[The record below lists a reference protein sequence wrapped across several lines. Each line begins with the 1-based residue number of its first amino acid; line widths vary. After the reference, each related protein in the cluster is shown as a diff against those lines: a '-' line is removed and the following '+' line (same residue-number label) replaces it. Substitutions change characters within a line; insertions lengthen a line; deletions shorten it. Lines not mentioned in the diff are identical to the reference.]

1 MDAKTGVTKGKRVLQ
16 AKRRRRKNM
25 CELDQT
31 IDEALRKFHA
41 ANPDWL
47 KTAQKRY
54 AENKRRKS
62 LADKKSSEEEK

>member
-1 MDAKTGVTKGKRVLQ
+1 
-16 AKRRRRKNM
+16 M